1 MSRAMKISLV
11 LALLGVAA
19 GAIYLRGLH
28 EEVLRLARPQQS
40 EEQVRREITQP
51 PMPAPASNKEKAK
64 IFWAAEGG
72 TTLEPVEV
80 ELALSADASQRA
92 KQLML
97 TLIAAPPKPEQR
109 TLPADA
115 ALLELYVLEDGTTIA
130 DFSDVLA
137 RATPSGVQSEQ
148 LALESILRTLQ
159 ANVPEIRRVKILING
174 QETDTLAGHVDLT
187 GYFELR
193 AAPESKPAL
202 TQSEPPG
209 KLERHQ

>member
-1 MSRAMKISLV
+1 MSRAMKISLA
-11 LALLGVAA
+11 LLLLGVAA

-28 EEVLRLARPQQS
+28 EQVLRLARSQQS

-51 PMPAPASNKEKAK
+51 PVPAPANNKEQAK
-64 IFWAAEGG
+64 IFWAAEDGVA
-72 TTLEPVEV
+72 LEQVEV
-80 ELALSADASQRA
+80 ELPLSDDASQRA

-97 TLIAAPPKPEQR
+97 ALIASPPKPEQR

-115 ALLELYVLEDGTTIA
+115 ALLELYVLEDGTAIA
-130 DFSDVLA
+130 DFSDALA
-137 RATPSGVQSEQ
+137 RATPSGILSEQ